1 MAEDTPSASSP
12 EGAPRKKPARKPAA
26 KKAPARK
33 ATPAAASAAPA
44 ASASDTT
51 ASDDTTASAAE
62 APQAAAPVPPAA
74 VPAPG
79 SEHPAPPRRSFLEGV
94 RANRVGPVS
103 AGLLV
108 AIVVGLL
115 LSVLVPGDPNLLAMV
130 ILGTLLSAAVGF
142 TVRYLATGASLLL
155 QAEAF
160 LVTVI
165 GVHLMGVTGLVSGEL
180 PLLGELGVDGPGF
193 NEALLASLATPP
205 VSTGGLLA
213 GVVAAIIVGWGE
225 RTGHAPS
232 E

>member
-12 EGAPRKKPARKPAA
+12 EGAAPKKPARKSDA

-33 ATPAAASAAPA
+33 AAPASATAAPA

-51 ASDDTTASAAE
+51 ASAAE
-62 APQAAAPVPPAA
+62 APQASAPVPPAA
-74 VPAPG
+74 VPVPG
-79 SEHPAPPRRSFLEGV
+79 SEHPAPHRRSFLEGV
-94 RANRVGPVS
+94 RANRVGPVT

-165 GVHLMGVTGLVSGEL
+165 GVHLMGVTGLVSGDI
-180 PLLGELGVDGPGF
+180 PLLSELGVDGPGF

-225 RTGHAPS
+225 RTGHARS